1 MLLCGADFAYSPQMK
16 ALVCMGVVAAGL
28 CAMAEEWRQFRGNE
42 GSASGT
48 GNPPVEF
55 GADKAVRWKVAIPT
69 GHSSPC
75 IVKDRVV
82 LTGLEDGALVTFALA
97 REDGKKLWSRKV
109 ETKAIE
115 PAHRIGGPAAP
126 TPCSD
131 GERVFVYFGSVGLV
145 AYDLEGKELW
155 RREMPA
161 PVVEFGTSSSP
172 ILADGKLLLVVDQ
185 DVGSHLLA
193 LDARTGEVV
202 WKTDRAEFRRGFS
215 TPCVWRREGW
225 VEVVVAGSLWVKGY
239 DLRDGRELWSSRGMA
254 RVSNASPSV
263 SGDYLV
269 VSSWNIGGDEG
280 DRVSMEP
287 FQEFAQKQDA
297 NRDRILVKEEFPAGP
312 IRDRFSQMD
321 VDKDGRVTEEEYE
334 GMRAMFA
341 KAENQLFVL
350 KGGGRGDITDSH
362 LVWKVKKHLPYVSS
376 PLIHDGAVYVVKNG
390 GLASAFALG
399 DGAPMYQ
406 GERMDA
412 AGDYYSSPV
421 AAGGRVYVAS
431 QKGVVVVHAAKA
443 PFNVLARNDLSEQ
456 IFATPAVIEGVLYV
470 RTEKML
476 YAFAR

>member
-1 MLLCGADFAYSPQMK
+1 MK
-16 ALVCMGVVAAGL
+16 AFVCVGLAVAGF
-28 CAMAEEWRQFRGNE
+28 CAIGEEWRQFRGNE
-42 GSASGT
+42 GSANGA
-48 GNPPVEF
+48 GDPPIEF
-55 GADKAVRWKVAIPT
+55 GADKAVRWKVAVPT
-69 GHSSPC
+69 GHSPPC
-75 IVKDRVV
+75 IVRDRVV
-82 LTGLEDGALVTFALA
+82 LTGMEDGALVTFAIS
-97 REDGKKLWSRKV
+97 REDGKKLWSRKL

-131 GERVFVYFGSVGLV
+131 GERVFVYFGSLGLV

-172 ILADGKLLLVVDQ
+172 VLADGKLLLVVDQ
-185 DVGSHLLA
+185 DVGSYLLA

-269 VSSWNIGGDEG
+269 VSSWNLGGDEG

-431 QKGVVVVHAAKA
+431 QKGVVVVHALKA